1 MHQEEPMDERVGE
14 VVFVDI
20 GSLRGHEEV
29 ISNNLTKR
37 KKKLLSKG
45 FYKPIIVDRSS
56 MVILDGHHKWTAA
69 GRLGLAR
76 VPVIMVDYLDDEGVL
91 VDVWPNC
98 GRDSITKTE
107 VLDMGSSEYLFPPQT
122 SRHTLPFEIPSIS
135 VPLGELQD

>member
-1 MHQEEPMDERVGE
+1 MDERIGE
-14 VVFVDI
+14 VVLVDI
-20 GSLRGHEEV
+20 GSLKGHEEV
-29 ISNNLTKR
+29 IPDNLDQR
-37 KKKLLSKG
+37 EKKLLSKG

-98 GRDSITKTE
+98 GRDSITKNE
-107 VLDMGSSEYLFPPQT
+107 VLDMGPSGDVFPPKT

>member
-1 MHQEEPMDERVGE
+1 MDERIGE
-14 VVFVDI
+14 VVLVDI
-20 GSLRGHEEV
+20 GSLKGHEEV
-29 ISNNLTKR
+29 IPDNLDQR
-37 KKKLLSKG
+37 EKKLLSKG

-98 GRDSITKTE
+98 GRDSITKNE
-107 VLDMGSSEYLFPPQT
+107 VLDMGSSGDVFPPKT